1 MMSNQVYN
9 IQDYRFSSS
18 DSILFD
24 ANVWL
29 YIYGPQGESLPRLRS
44 TYHLALRKIRG
55 AKIPIFIDV
64 LVLSEFINA
73 SARLVY
79 NDLPQ
84 GIKPQDF
91 KTFRQSNEFNS
102 IASQIAKDARR
113 ILKKCERIDSGF
125 ESADLGGILSDYA
138 VGDVD
143 FNDKILAELCK
154 AKNLK
159 LVTHDADFKG
169 EDLTVITANRKF
181 FN

>member
-1 MMSNQVYN
+1 MSNQVYQ
-9 IQDYRFSSS
+9 IEYYRFSSS

-24 ANVWL
+24 TNVWL
-29 YIYGPQGESLPRLRS
+29 YIYGPQGESLPGLRS

-73 SARLVY
+73 YARFVY
-79 NDLPQ
+79 NDLPP
-84 GIKPQDF
+84 GIKPQSF
-91 KTFRQSNEFNS
+91 KTFRQSNEFNP
-102 IASQIAKDARR
+102 IASQIAKDTRR

-125 ESADLGGILSDYA
+125 ESADLGGILSVYA
-138 VGDVD
+138 VGDAD
-143 FNDKILAELCK
+143 FNDQILAELCK

-169 EDLTVITANRKF
+169 KDLTVITANSKF